1 MSGIDFK
8 KCFLCQSENTN
19 DLRDPSK
26 HCGKSHSIYK
36 PYENLASNILE
47 LRQLGQLPF
56 SIDVDLLNSQY
67 GGLEEAMR
75 TNNAIWHKR
84 CRNLV
89 DNQKVI
95 RARERQN
102 TDTVHSPVKTRRMSG
117 ESSRIYSTSTESID
131 AEKKT
136 EKEPT
141 CFLCDQP
148 RGKYSKSGFYKVAT
162 LGIDTKV
169 RSAAKTICDKAL
181 LRKIANGD
189 LISQG
194 CHYHLVC
201 LTKLYRQEDKIK
213 KQSGT
218 QAAKIAVLKAQ
229 GLAELIDYVESY
241 RNTNTILQMNE
252 LYHLYSVRLL
262 SLGVDSYVHTS
273 RLRASLLSAIPDL
286 KEIRNTSNNH
296 IDLAFDCDL
305 SKAMLEISSH
315 DCDSEVIL
323 LSQAAKILRRY
334 TLDQNNNFT
343 GSFSRDCQE
352 ESVPTILLT
361 FMQMVLDG
369 PGITKN
375 QKADQIPSMA
385 PAVKSLSQLIAF
397 NTVNRRTN
405 TPDRVARHLRD
416 RETPLAIYI
425 AIKIYSMTRKETLID
440 ILHEKGLCISYK
452 RLRTITTDIAN
463 SVVAHFESNGVVV
476 PLQAERGIFTTF
488 GYDNIDHNPR
498 ATTCRSSFHGTCI
511 SLLQFPESSNQ
522 RDREP
527 DSRAV
532 MNPEVMGKNNVAHLP
547 VSYTNIPQI
556 NLPKDSVDVPPVPV
570 ESSLRPETRP
580 LTETLKDVYEWLTH
594 AHGALE
600 VWAMDSCTTK
610 WISWAAYFANKF
622 GPPLAPVTPSM
633 MLPLFREAAH
643 SPMMVFH
650 GMNIVAA
657 VTKQL
662 NPGQTPVMVVDQLL
676 FTLAEKIQWKF
687 SDILGEDKFVVM
699 LGALHT
705 EKMLYEV
712 LGDWLEGSGWTSLL
726 SVGGVASSGVANS
739 MIKVTHLTRTR
750 YMHQVTALALYSLL
764 RQAHREY
771 LTTTIED
778 EPLELDD
785 WTKCQRVREP
795 HFLYWHQ
802 TLELQLTVL
811 QFVKSIRT
819 ASFDLYLETLEH
831 LIPWVY
837 ALDHIHYARNL
848 PIHLR
853 DMCALQGM
861 HPTVHQEFMNGKFVG
876 QKTGRAFSGLALDQ
890 VHEQLIGSLKGDGGI
905 IGLTEDPVALERF
918 MITGPEISRIIEEFE
933 NTPEMCDKKHH
944 EQYHKYQETFRQ
956 DVNGLISAFSD
967 VGNPF
972 LEESGQLISLENS
985 RIMTDN
991 VVSTMKNITK
1001 IGKNKYDEFFSKRI
1015 LSSIVPWT
1023 STFHL
1028 DKLPLFSVKVK
1039 QYKDKSE
1046 LASLKEERT
1055 QFIQMM
1061 LSGQSGRDIDE
1072 DMFAQENS
1080 TCPPSLSSHGQMHKG
1095 TKSDIL
1101 KCLVGDIEDSTSD
1114 TSPYSDVVIL
1124 DGAFIVQSLRPG
1136 TASTFQGY
1144 AEKVILPYYVMSWL

>member
-385 PAVKSLSQLIAF
+385 PAVKSLSQLIPF

-662 NPGQTPVMVVDQLL
+662 NPGQTLVMVVDQPL
-676 FTLAEKIQWKF
+676 FTLAKKIQWKF

-837 ALDHIHYARNL
+837 ALDHTL
-848 PIHLR
+848 
-853 DMCALQGM
+853 
-861 HPTVHQEFMNGKFVG
+861 
-876 QKTGRAFSGLALDQ
+876 
-890 VHEQLIGSLKGDGGI
+890 
-905 IGLTEDPVALERF
+905 
-918 MITGPEISRIIEEFE
+918 
-933 NTPEMCDKKHH
+933 
-944 EQYHKYQETFRQ
+944 
-956 DVNGLISAFSD
+956 
-967 VGNPF
+967 
-972 LEESGQLISLENS
+972 
-985 RIMTDN
+985 
-991 VVSTMKNITK
+991 
-1001 IGKNKYDEFFSKRI
+1001 
-1015 LSSIVPWT
+1015 
-1023 STFHL
+1023 
-1028 DKLPLFSVKVK
+1028 
-1039 QYKDKSE
+1039 
-1046 LASLKEERT
+1046 
-1055 QFIQMM
+1055 
-1061 LSGQSGRDIDE
+1061 
-1072 DMFAQENS
+1072 
-1080 TCPPSLSSHGQMHKG
+1080 CP
-1095 TKSDIL
+1095 
-1101 KCLVGDIEDSTSD
+1101 
-1114 TSPYSDVVIL
+1114 
-1124 DGAFIVQSLRPG
+1124 
-1136 TASTFQGY
+1136 
-1144 AEKVILPYYVMSWL
+1144 